1 MPCAFDTNIFA
12 YAAGIGQSESDR
24 RKVALAEDLLAEVLK
39 SDSLVMPIQVA
50 AELHNLLVRKGGLS
64 RQAAALLVQDY
75 MIGATIIPSD
85 LDVLEAAF
93 DAANRHQL
101 QTYDAIILAAAA
113 EAGCSVLY
121 SEDMQHGFIWNGVMV
136 VNPFS

>member
-113 EAGCSVLY
+113 EACCSVLY

>member
-1 MPCAFDTNIFA
+1 M
-12 YAAGIGQSESDR
+12 
-24 RKVALAEDLLAEVLK
+24 AEDLLAEVLK

-64 RQAAALLVQDY
+64 RYAAAQLVQDY

-85 LDVLEAAF
+85 LDVLEAAL

-121 SEDMQHGFIWNGVMV
+121 SEDMEHGFIWNGVMV